1 MESNNRVLLLVGLL
15 IIGALVFSAYSSEI
29 TGAVILGNQVT
40 CSPGNIRGDLDS
52 NNRLTRGDVTNLQ
65 RVLSGRYT
73 VSGDNCCVD
82 VNNDGS
88 VSSSDVDE
96 LRRVRSGAAQ
106 ASRCVVSSAP
116 TSPSS
121 GAATSCDGD
130 GVCEA
135 LSLTTKRLEV
145 TNPQG
150 PALFYG
156 GSNQDFEIRVPTDF
170 RESVGFNGD
179 VELNKNV
186 KIGLFNNLPVLETK
200 GNPGAHTLKVNG
212 GVMFEE
218 DVEFRDDIQVPVG
231 ASIGNLKATA
241 AEIGLLTSTL
251 FRVGPVTRP
260 AFTVVTTSTGSPS
273 QVVVSAPTQFENRVI
288 FNDVQRSQ
296 NPIVEIRETTHA
308 GPAQM
313 IVSSPASFHD
323 TLVIST
329 LSGQGNAYACLD
341 SNGKLFR
348 SNTPCR

>member
-1 MESNNRVLLLVGLL
+1 MESNNRVLLFVGLL
-15 IIGALVFSAYSSEI
+15 IVGALVFSAYSSEI

-82 VNNDGS
+82 VNNHGS

-96 LRRVRSGAAQ
+96 WRRVRSNNAQ
-106 ASRCVVSSAP
+106 ASRCVVSNSAL

-130 GVCEA
+130 GECEA

-150 PALFYG
+150 PAIFYG
-156 GSNQDFEIRVPTDF
+156 GPNQDFEIRVPTDF

-212 GVMFEE
+212 GVIFEE
-218 DVEFRDDIQVPVG
+218 DVEFRDNVKFVD
-231 ASIGNLKATA
+231 S
-241 AEIGLLTSTL
+241 
-251 FRVGPVTRP
+251 
-260 AFTVVTTSTGSPS
+260 
-273 QVVVSAPTQFENRVI
+273 
-288 FNDVQRSQ
+288 
-296 NPIVEIRETTHA
+296 VEIQSALTVDTVKIGKERTGIGSTAQLEPVLYVTSVPSTT
-308 GPAQM
+308 GFD
-313 IVSSPASFHD
+313 SFLKMTSD
-323 TLVIST
+323 EIEVTLLKGT
-329 LSGQGNAYACLD
+329 GNAYVCVNAA
-341 SNGKLFR
+341 GELFR
-348 SNTPCR
+348 SDTPCR